1 MKGGRRGTGRRP
13 ITSCIVV
20 STMMLQALR
29 CATDI
34 TALRELS
41 SMRER
46 EMGGEGREGGGAGRS
61 SILLSTFLSRP
72 KLFRSPSFSHFVFK
86 QVP

>member
-29 CATDI
+29 CATDL

-46 EMGGEGREGGGAGRS
+46 EIGGGGEGGTGS
-61 SILLSTFLSRP
+61 FSILQSSFLSRP
-72 KLFRSPSFSHFVFK
+72 KLFPSPSFSHFVFK